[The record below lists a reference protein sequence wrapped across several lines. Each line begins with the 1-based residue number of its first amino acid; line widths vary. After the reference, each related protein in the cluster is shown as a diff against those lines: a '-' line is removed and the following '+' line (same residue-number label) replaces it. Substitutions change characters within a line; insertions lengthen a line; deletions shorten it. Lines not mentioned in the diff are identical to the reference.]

1 MRLRLFLATGQRAN
15 RFLLKMRFFSV
26 QGNRGRQLRRKNP
39 SSGTT
44 RAAKSLTIQILSGIA
59 LIQERGDLFGLY
71 GLIRIVSE
79 SGQIWSA
86 PRAPICLSCSLAGSR
101 KPLNAS
107 LPLFDSWRPYQT
119 LQAFLRPVHR
129 LREYHTATRTSA
141 IRSLARPS
149 HSGGIVPCF
158 ALPARIL
165 DISARSLAVSSPT
178 RIFVPS
184 SMVIGRSVFC
194 RSVRHGTL
202 RYVVSS

>member
-71 GLIRIVSE
+71 GVIRIVSE

-86 PRAPICLSCSLAGSR
+86 PRAP
-101 KPLNAS
+101 
-107 LPLFDSWRPYQT
+107 
-119 LQAFLRPVHR
+119 
-129 LREYHTATRTSA
+129 SA
-141 IRSLARPS
+141 LVAVSLARENPLTHLYLCSILGVPIRPFKRSYGLCIAFGSITPQLGRLRFVHS
-149 HSGGIVPCF
+149 HVRPTAAGSCHASHCQRGSWTSRREAWPCHRRQEYLSQARWLSGARYF
-158 ALPARIL
+158 A
-165 DISARSLAVSSPT
+165 AV
-178 RIFVPS
+178 
-184 SMVIGRSVFC
+184 
-194 RSVRHGTL
+194 
-202 RYVVSS
+202 